1 MKHSGLSAAIAI
13 GLFITA
19 AQAYAQEPACS
30 LKTVKG
36 RYLFSTSGTILP
48 PAFGVSVPTPGAS
61 AGVNVF
67 NGDGT
72 GTATVTV
79 RVNGSTFLS
88 NAVVPLSYTVNPDCT
103 GTYQV
108 LVPNGPTFNIYVAPN
123 GGEMATIAT
132 DPGNY
137 VSSIDVMVAPR

>member
-1 MKHSGLSAAIAI
+1 MPDKTISTRSTRVTNLHSLHCVQGRNDMKHSGLSAAIAI

-88 NAVVPLSYTVNPDCT
+88 NAVVPLSYTV
-103 GTYQV
+103 
-108 LVPNGPTFNIYVAPN
+108 
-123 GGEMATIAT
+123 
-132 DPGNY
+132 
-137 VSSIDVMVAPR
+137 